1 MCLWG
6 DSFRS
11 GEDIVDGDVEAKSV
25 AGVVVGSDWAGCG
38 TDSSRGAVDL
48 VGMLAE

>member
-6 DSFRS
+6 DSPRS
-11 GEDIVDGDVEAKSV
+11 GEDVVDGGVEAESV
-25 AGVVVGSDWAGCG
+25 GGVVVGFDWAGCG